1 MMHDPLFIDPK
12 EIPTGFDY
20 QWVSTAALGD
30 ESLGDYVEMLKGGWR
45 PVPAKRHWDLESA
58 RGMGRVRNLDGYE
71 AWEYGGLVLVER
83 PKILTT
89 QSRARDKVAADLPI
103 EKMRL
108 AHIDARMLPRSST
121 NAFHWWPR
129 LKYQLRR
136 PLAWVAMKLW
146 TWWRP

>member
-89 QSRARDKVAADLPI
+89 QSRARDKVAADTQMYRPNNTL
-103 EKMRL
+103 R
-108 AHIDARMLPRSST
+108 AQRAT
-121 NAFHWWPR
+121 HWWPR